1 MNNYSKLPLNTCY
14 IIDFRRY
21 LFLHKEGQFFMGKTH
36 KPESMTHLIY
46 RYIMVFIGAAMAA
59 LAIELFLIPN
69 LIIDGGIIGIS
80 LIVNNLTNINFGILI
95 IIFNIPFLFAG
106 YKLIGKNFFISSL
119 FGIIALAVVESQLH
133 HFTAF
138 TTTPL
143 LATVFGGLIL
153 GAGVGLVIRHG
164 GALDGTEILGILLT
178 KKIPFSIGEFVMFF
192 NVFVFTLAGFVLGW
206 EQAMYSI
213 IAYYVASKTI
223 DTVVQGFEGDTKA
236 VLIVSDQYVEM
247 SEAIIERLGR
257 TVTKLKGKGGFKDNE
272 KEIIYVVV
280 TRLEISK
287 LKSIINEIDPIAFT
301 TIMDTQEAQGSKFK
315 SAIH

>member
-1 MNNYSKLPLNTCY
+1 MAKA
-14 IIDFRRY
+14 
-21 LFLHKEGQFFMGKTH
+21 HKS
-36 KPESMTHLIY
+36 ESIMHIIY
-46 RYIMVFIGAAMAA
+46 RYFMLLIGAVLAA

-69 LIIDGGIIGIS
+69 SIIDGGIIGIS

-95 IIFNIPFLFAG
+95 IFFNIPFLFAG
-106 YKLIGKNFFISSL
+106 YKHIGKTFFLSSL
-119 FGIIALAVVESQLH
+119 FGIVALAVAESQLH

-192 NVFVFTLAGFVLGW
+192 NIFVFTWAGFVLGW

-236 VLIVSDQYVEM
+236 VIIVSDHYEDI

-257 TVTKLKGKGGFKDNE
+257 TVTKLKGKGGYKDND
-272 KEIIYVVV
+272 KDIIYVVI

-287 LKSIINEIDPIAFT
+287 LKSIVNEIDTNAFT